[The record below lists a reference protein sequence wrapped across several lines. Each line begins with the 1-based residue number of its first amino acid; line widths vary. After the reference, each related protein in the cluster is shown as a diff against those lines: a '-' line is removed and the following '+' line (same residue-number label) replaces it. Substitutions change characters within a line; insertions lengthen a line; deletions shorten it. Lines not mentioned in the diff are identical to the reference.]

1 VLPESLAVIIRT
13 AKSAKAERFMAL
25 WRLYLY
31 DTLLKRL
38 AQDVED
44 MASELGQ
51 FIQEEHAVWM
61 RVVSRVSAR
70 VIAGRRMVRRHAS
83 LDVPTLGGPSR
94 SRSHRL

>member
-1 VLPESLAVIIRT
+1 
-13 AKSAKAERFMAL
+13 MAL